1 MRTEEQAVANAFRLY
16 EVRRTVRSLLG
27 DRFKPKMAEFGKA
40 IDAVCV
46 GKKVDSMSAAI
57 LLAKAAQAEG
67 RDMEAMLFMAAVVE
81 ATDPSPELAHG

>member
-1 MRTEEQAVANAFRLY
+1 MQTEERSVTMAAKLY
-16 EVRRTVRSLLG
+16 EVRSTARRLLG

-57 LLAKAAQAEG
+57 LLSKAAQAEG
-67 RDMEAMLFMAAVVE
+67 RDMEAMLFLAAVVE
-81 ATDPSPELAHG
+81 MTDPSPAVCLP

>member
-1 MRTEEQAVANAFRLY
+1 MRTEEEAVANAFRLY

-27 DRFKPKMAEFGKA
+27 ENFKPKMAEFGKA